1 MASKMKDRKV
11 STLQMLDFYAT
22 VFGDV
27 DASLRCM
34 AAKYENLAMLA
45 SFLICIHFLQKTPV
59 SHKVIEKRRRD
70 RINRCLNELGKTVP
84 MALAKQVR
92 NQVLLLS
99 FQSPNVFVQL
109 LLTGSTRL
117 ILTTSGK
124 LEKAEIL
131 EMTVQYLRALHSA
144 DFPRGREKGELLT
157 EFANYFH
164 YGYHE
169 CMKNLVHY
177 LTTVERME
185 TKDTKYARILAF
197 LQSKVV
203 TEPVFGSLGN
213 ISPDATDYLCQLHS
227 SSEYQSPSPTESV
240 FQHSSPGHFSWHSSA
255 RSPTLA
261 YPAVSL
267 SASTQ
272 QHAGYLSPAQGLDH
286 HYINFIGHSHA
297 NAFSLHTAQH
307 AAL

>member
-1 MASKMKDRKV
+1 MMASKMKDRK
-11 STLQMLDFYAT
+11 
-22 VFGDV
+22 
-27 DASLRCM
+27 R
-34 AAKYENLAMLA
+34 
-45 SFLICIHFLQKTPV
+45 TPV

-84 MALAKQVR
+84 MALAKQ
-92 NQVLLLS
+92 N
-99 FQSPNVFVQL
+99 
-109 LLTGSTRL
+109 
-117 ILTTSGK
+117 SGK

-144 DFPRGREKGELLT
+144 DFPRGREKGELLA

-185 TKDTKYARILAF
+185 TKDNKYARILAF
-197 LQSKVV
+197 LQSKSRVV
-203 TEPVFGSLGN
+203 TDPLFSSLGAL
-213 ISPDATDYLCQLHS
+213 PDTADYLCQLHS
-227 SSEYQSPSPTESV
+227 SPEYQSPSPTESM
-240 FQHSSPGHFSWHSSA
+240 FQQSPPGHFSWHSSA
-255 RSPTLA
+255 RSPTIG
-261 YPAVSL
+261 YSPVSL
-267 SASTQ
+267 STPTQ
-272 QHAGYLSPAQGLDH
+272 QHGGYLSPVQGLDH
-286 HYINFIGHSHA
+286 HYINFIGHSHP

>member
-1 MASKMKDRKV
+1 MRQSFISGCLQSAHLSLKRLESAEPITTSLATIVPQFYHFFYIFFYQMMASKMKDRK
-11 STLQMLDFYAT
+11 
-22 VFGDV
+22 
-27 DASLRCM
+27 
-34 AAKYENLAMLA
+34 
-45 SFLICIHFLQKTPV
+45 KTPV

-84 MALAKQVR
+84 MALAKQ
-92 NQVLLLS
+92 N
-99 FQSPNVFVQL
+99 
-109 LLTGSTRL
+109 
-117 ILTTSGK
+117 SGK

-203 TEPVFGSLGN
+203 TEPVFGSLGT
-213 ISPDATDYLCQLHS
+213 ISPDPTDLLCQL
-227 SSEYQSPSPTESV
+227 EYQSPSPTESV
-240 FQHSSPGHFSWHSSA
+240 FQQSPPGHFSWHSSA
-255 RSPTLA
+255 RNPTLA
-261 YPAVSL
+261 YPAMS
-267 SASTQ
+267 
-272 QHAGYLSPAQGLDH
+272 QHSGYLSPVQGLDH
-286 HYINFIGHSHA
+286 HYMNFIGHSHPH
-297 NAFSLHTAQH
+297 NAFSLHNAQH

>member
-1 MASKMKDRKV
+1 
-11 STLQMLDFYAT
+11 
-22 VFGDV
+22 
-27 DASLRCM
+27 
-34 AAKYENLAMLA
+34 
-45 SFLICIHFLQKTPV
+45 
-59 SHKVIEKRRRD
+59 
-70 RINRCLNELGKTVP
+70 
-84 MALAKQVR
+84 MALAKQ
-92 NQVLLLS
+92 N
-99 FQSPNVFVQL
+99 
-109 LLTGSTRL
+109 
-117 ILTTSGK
+117 SGK

-203 TEPVFGSLGN
+203 TEPVFGTLGT
-213 ISPDATDYLCQLHS
+213 ISPDPTDLLCQL
-227 SSEYQSPSPTESV
+227 EYQSSSPTESV
-240 FQHSSPGHFSWHSSA
+240 FQQSPPGHFSWHSST

-261 YPAVSL
+261 YPAMS
-267 SASTQ
+267 
-272 QHAGYLSPAQGLDH
+272 QHSGYLSPVQGLDH
-286 HYINFIGHSHA
+286 HYMNFIGHSHH
-297 NAFSLHTAQH
+297 NAFSLHNAQH

>member
-1 MASKMKDRKV
+1 MASKMKERK
-11 STLQMLDFYAT
+11 
-22 VFGDV
+22 
-27 DASLRCM
+27 R
-34 AAKYENLAMLA
+34 
-45 SFLICIHFLQKTPV
+45 TPV

-84 MALAKQVR
+84 MALAKQ
-92 NQVLLLS
+92 N
-99 FQSPNVFVQL
+99 
-109 LLTGSTRL
+109 
-117 ILTTSGK
+117 SGK

-144 DFPRGREKGELLT
+144 EFPRGREKGDLLA

-197 LQSKVV
+197 LQSKSHAV
-203 TEPVFGSLGN
+203 TEPVFG
-213 ISPDATDYLCQLHS
+213 PQEPPDYLSPLRS
-227 SSEYQSPSPTESV
+227 SPEYQSPTHSPTESV
-240 FQHSSPGHFSWHSSA
+240 FQHSPPGHFWHGSA
-255 RSPTLA
+255 RSPAIA
-261 YPAVSL
+261 YPPVSL
-267 SASTQ
+267 SGPTQ
-272 QHAGYLSPAQGLDH
+272 QHGGYLDH
-286 HYINFIGHSHA
+286 HYINFLGHPHH
-297 NAFSLHTAQH
+297 NAFSLH

>member
-1 MASKMKDRKV
+1 MASKMKDRK
-11 STLQMLDFYAT
+11 
-22 VFGDV
+22 
-27 DASLRCM
+27 
-34 AAKYENLAMLA
+34 
-45 SFLICIHFLQKTPV
+45 KTPV

-84 MALAKQVR
+84 MALAKQ
-92 NQVLLLS
+92 
-99 FQSPNVFVQL
+99 
-109 LLTGSTRL
+109 
-117 ILTTSGK
+117 TSGK